1 MARKAGTAGAGKQ
14 TTTGEPKIISDD
26 KPETSTTGNS
36 RQIITQSNTQVVS
49 GTETKNTNAQ
59 PQTQYTVLGKTIPTH
74 EYRNIAPYA
83 KTQNRKFISNSQ
95 SQIAKS
101 ELPTNKAQPQNFLY
115 AVTKSGNYFIVPIN
129 LSLQLRAAYH
139 SQGIKLTSVK
149 PTTATFSVD
158 AGTDVIVDPNLANT
172 DIDLTDRSIG
182 GGQNIGGGGKTG
194 HTVTKKDDG
203 FEDNQKPDVEQSEES
218 NDVELSANTGNSEN
232 ATTDPADENYNH
244 GHTLT
249 HSDDSPLAVELL
261 KDVKS
266 QLQYM
271 QQFNEN
277 TVPTPTYDAFA
288 NNGKNGANGVFTNGT
303 GSASMQMGYENLKG
317 SIGNIMQSRLFPI
330 VVIGIIV
337 LLVISFLRPKAAIA
351 QLPTKVIN
359 F

>member
-14 TTTGEPKIISDD
+14 TTTGEPKIITDD
-26 KPETSTTGNS
+26 KAETSTTGNS
-36 RQIITQSNTQVVS
+36 RKIITQSNTQVVS
-49 GTETKNTNAQ
+49 STETKNTNAT
-59 PQTQYTVLGKTIPTH
+59 PLTQYSVFGKTTQTT
-74 EYRNIAPYA
+74 IAPYA
-83 KTQNRKFISNSQ
+83 KTQNRKFVSNSQ

-101 ELPTNKAQPQNFLY
+101 ELPTNKAQSKQFLY

-194 HTVTKKDDG
+194 NTVTKKDDG
-203 FEDNQKPDVEQSEES
+203 FEDNQKPDVDQSDES
-218 NDVELSANTGNSEN
+218 NDVEFGANTTNSDG

-261 KDVKS
+261 KGVQS

-271 QQFNEN
+271 QQYNEN
-277 TVPTPTYDAFA
+277 IVPTPTYDAFA

-317 SIGNIMQSRLFPI
+317 SIGNIMQSKFFPI
-330 VVIGIIV
+330 VIIGIIV
-337 LLVISFLRPKAAIA
+337 LLVISFLRPKAAVA